1 MTTTT
6 KFKRF
11 FLEKRI
17 SNLSTEMASN
27 QSRCESLNMLT
38 LFQIAL
44 LCLLLRIGLW
54 MQNFLPNKSFD
65 FNTFPRV
72 DVWNNEN
79 DDFLTSPTSISNPE
93 TVVYSA
99 ECRGWCDWLWKQR
112 RATEGSNNT
121 RMTVFTTSPPTDRT
135 LSGYFTGMC
144 VMCWQQML
152 LMNFR

>member
-6 KFKRF
+6 IF
-11 FLEKRI
+11 FSWRKEFPIYQRKWHQI
-17 SNLSTEMASN
+17 NHVASPWICWHF
-27 QSRCESLNMLT
+27 SKLRYFACM
-38 LFQIAL
+38 
-44 LCLLLRIGLW
+44 LLRIGLW

-72 DVWNNEN
+72 DVWNNKN

-93 TVVYSA
+93 SVVYSA